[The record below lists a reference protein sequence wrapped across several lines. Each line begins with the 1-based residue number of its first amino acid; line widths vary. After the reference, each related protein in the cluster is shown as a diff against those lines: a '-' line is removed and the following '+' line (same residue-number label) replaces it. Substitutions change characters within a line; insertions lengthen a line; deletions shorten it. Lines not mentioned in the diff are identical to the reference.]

1 VSVWILVPYSLTYLQ
16 RVETGGSGNPEAA
29 AQEVTVM
36 EKRNKLWVLLGI
48 LILAL
53 LNFPLLTIVNRD
65 LCYGGIPL
73 LIYYFFGVW
82 LLAIGILAWG
92 SRFLAP

>member
-1 VSVWILVPYSLTYLQ
+1 VGTASRVYKNITYLTATWY
-16 RVETGGSGNPEAA
+16 ETATPG
-29 AQEVTVM
+29 VTVM
-36 EKRNKLWVLLGI
+36 EKRNKLWVLLGV

-73 LIYYFFGVW
+73 LIYYLFGVW

>member
-1 VSVWILVPYSLTYLQ
+1 
-16 RVETGGSGNPEAA
+16 
-29 AQEVTVM
+29 M

-82 LLAIGILAWG
+82 VLAIVGLFNQTIALADGFQIEPDVLPPWD
-92 SRFLAP
+92 

>member
-1 VSVWILVPYSLTYLQ
+1 
-16 RVETGGSGNPEAA
+16 
-29 AQEVTVM
+29 M

-92 SRFLAP
+92 SRFLSP

>member
-16 RVETGGSGNPEAA
+16 RLKTGGSGNPEAA
-29 AQEVTVM
+29 AQEATVM

-48 LILAL
+48 LILTL

-92 SRFLAP
+92 SRFLSP

>member
-1 VSVWILVPYSLTYLQ
+1 
-16 RVETGGSGNPEAA
+16 
-29 AQEVTVM
+29 M